1 MLPEQKDTALLW
13 DIKEAA
19 QDILDFVEGMSSRD
33 FETSKVVRYAVER
46 QILVIGEAAN
56 KISDSFKENNPQIP
70 WSAIIGQRN
79 IIAHEYGEIL
89 VDRIW
94 LLTQKHIPELI
105 KQIEPFI

>member
-1 MLPEQKDTALLW
+1 MQPEQKDRALLW

-19 QDILDFVEGMSSRD
+19 QDILEFVEGMSSQD
-33 FETSKVVRYAVER
+33 FETNKVVRYAVER

-56 KISDSFKENNPQIP
+56 KVSDSFKESNSQIP

-89 VDRIW
+89 VERIW
-94 LLTQKHIPELI
+94 LLTQKHIPELL
-105 KQIEPFI
+105 KQIEPFV